1 MVFRTLRGRPDTDIR
16 VWCLRVVFE
25 TLSACS
31 RKVTI
36 MKKLTRLLVV
46 VNRAETDLA
55 LVAKAVVLAH
65 RHGAGVELFHC
76 DAERAY
82 ALRQSYDPTG
92 VERSR
97 QACIQSS
104 LQYLEILRKSAAA
117 TDVEISIDAVCESPL
132 YEAIVHKASSSRPD
146 LVMKHA
152 AGAHPLRG
160 LAWEANDWQLM
171 RACPVTLWL
180 SRGRPWPASPKLAV
194 AVDVSEHETAG
205 LARAILATSEC
216 LTRGCRG
223 EVEVIYSEPAE
234 MGAARRGLRA
244 AAIEGLVRDAGVM
257 ADRVHVL
264 SGSPEQALP
273 AFAAGRGYDAFV
285 MGALTHRE
293 GCSTLVGTLTAKLV
307 ETFDCD
313 FILVNSGDRQGSTKS
328 DPAASQAH
336 FEVGLAPAHYHEPL
350 FRI

>member
-1 MVFRTLRGRPDTDIR
+1 M
-16 VWCLRVVFE
+16 E
-25 TLSACS
+25 
-31 RKVTI
+31 
-36 MKKLTRLLVV
+36 KLTRLLVV

-55 LVAKAVVLAH
+55 LVAKAVVLAR
-65 RHGAGVELFHC
+65 RHGAAVELFHC

-82 ALRQSYDPTG
+82 ALRQTYDPTG
-92 VERSR
+92 VEQSR
-97 QACIQSS
+97 QGCIQSS
-104 LQYLEILRKSAAA
+104 RHYLEVLRKSAAA
-117 TDVEISIDAVCESPL
+117 ADVEISIDAVCDSPL
-132 YEAIVHKASSSRPD
+132 YEAIVHKVLSSRPD

-152 AGAHPLRG
+152 AGAHPRRG

-180 SRGRPWPASPKLAV
+180 SRGRPWPVSPKLAV

-205 LARAILATSEC
+205 LARAILSTSEC

-223 EVEVIYSEPAE
+223 EVDALYSEAAGTE
-234 MGAARRGLRA
+234 AARREQRA
-244 AAIEGLVRDAGVM
+244 AELQGLLREVGAM
-257 ADRVHVL
+257 ADRVYVL

-313 FILVNSGDRQGSTKS
+313 FILVKPGTCRGSIKS
-328 DPAASQAH
+328 DTAAPQPH
-336 FEVGLAPAHYHEPL
+336 IEVGLAPAHYHEPL